1 VYYYSYLANNL
12 DLGEYGSRM
21 TVLDGKNR
29 APFITDAM
37 FTVDVDAK
45 FTESAYLERKCP
57 NIIEP
62 FFYITSLVLKLNM

>member
-12 DLGEYGSRM
+12 DLGEFGSRM

-37 FTVDVDAK
+37 FTVDVDAN
-45 FTESAYLERKCP
+45 FTESAYLERECLALTSHY
-57 NIIEP
+57 
-62 FFYITSLVLKLNM
+62 FITFKVKYVS